1 MVLCTPVRR
10 PRRTGESIEINKDLI
25 AASSTPIVL
34 AILAE
39 EDSYGYAILRRVREL
54 SGGRMEWTDGMLYPV
69 LHRLERLGLVE
80 ARWEVAGSRRRRK
93 YYGITSRGTGP
104 AHRGTPSVAGGR
116 RDASGHLARN
126 ADAAGS
132 LTMSA
137 SDNGVSL
144 EEQIDQWRNYLR
156 HRQAIHSVDVA
167 ELEDHLRE
175 QVGVLADAGL
185 ATDEAFL
192 VAVKR
197 MGDLDALSR
206 EFAREHSDRLWKQL
220 VVSPSDAE
228 EPRAAVR
235 TDAIVAFSLAVAA
248 AVAVKVPALFGMDPD
263 EDTGFYAR
271 NASFFVLPLLTG
283 YFAWRRRLGLRT
295 LRWLALAFVAAAV
308 FANVYPFEPEGST
321 EALTALHVPIALWLV
336 VGVAYAG
343 GRWRQVEGR
352 MDFIRFSGE
361 LFVYY
366 VLIALGG
373 GVLTAFTVVL
383 FESIGIDPE
392 TFIAS
397 WLLPCGAAGAV
408 LVASWLVEAKQ
419 SVIENMAPVLTRLF
433 TPLFAAVLV
442 TFLGALL
449 WTGHGVEVERDKLI
463 QFNLLLVVVLGLL
476 LYSLSARDL
485 RSAPGVFDVMQVV
498 LVVGA
503 LLADGVALWA
513 IADRITEFGFSAN
526 RVAALGMNVILL
538 VNLAWSAV
546 LYVRFLRGRGPIAG
560 LERWQT
566 DYLYVYGVWAA
577 IVVVV
582 FPPAF
587 GYA

>member
-1 MVLCTPVRR
+1 MP
-10 PRRTGESIEINKDLI
+10 
-25 AASSTPIVL
+25 
-34 AILAE
+34 
-39 EDSYGYAILRRVREL
+39 
-54 SGGRMEWTDGMLYPV
+54 
-69 LHRLERLGLVE
+69 
-80 ARWEVAGSRRRRK
+80 
-93 YYGITSRGTGP
+93 
-104 AHRGTPSVAGGR
+104 
-116 RDASGHLARN
+116 
-126 ADAAGS
+126 
-132 LTMSA
+132 A

-144 EEQIDQWRNYLR
+144 EEQIDQWRSYLR

-175 QVGVLADAGL
+175 QVAVLSDAGL

-220 VVSPSDAE
+220 VVAPSDNG
-228 EPRAAVR
+228 EPQAAAFA
-235 TDAIVAFSLAVAA
+235 DAVVAFCLAVAA
-248 AVAVKVPALFGMDPD
+248 ALAVKVPALFGMDVD
-263 EDTGFYAR
+263 EDAEFYAR
-271 NASFFVLPLLTG
+271 NLSLFVLPLLTG
-283 YFAWRRRLGLRT
+283 YFAWKRRLDVRVLAS
-295 LRWLALAFVAAAV
+295 LALAFVAAAV
-308 FANVYPFEPEGST
+308 FANVYPFDPESST
-321 EALTALHVPIALWLV
+321 EALTALHLPIALWLV

-343 GRWRQVEGR
+343 VRWRQAEGR
-352 MDFIRFSGE
+352 MDFVRFSGE
-361 LFVYY
+361 WLIYY

-373 GVLTAFTVVL
+373 GVLTAFMVVL
-383 FESIGIDPE
+383 FESIGIDAEP
-392 TFIAS
+392 FIQS

-408 LVASWLVEAKQ
+408 VVASWLVEAKQ

-449 WTGHGVEVERDKLI
+449 WTGGGVDVERDLLI

-476 LYSLSARDL
+476 LYSISARDP
-485 RSAPGVFDVMQVV
+485 RSTPGAFDVMQVV
-498 LVVGA
+498 LVVSA
-503 LLADGVALWA
+503 LLADAVALWA
-513 IADRITEFGFSAN
+513 IAERISEFGFSPN
-526 RVAALGMNVILL
+526 RTAALGANVILL

-546 LYVRFLRGRGPIAG
+546 LYIRFLRGRGSIAS

-566 DYLYVYGVWAA
+566 SYLPVYAVWAA
-577 IVVVV
+577 IVVIV